1 VSDLFLGID
10 IGTAS
15 AKAALTT
22 AEGKVVAT
30 AARPHRMSI
39 PRPGWAEHDPE
50 SIWWDGVVTLCREL
64 LGDGERVPAAVCVS
78 GIGPCLLA
86 ADEDFRPLRPAILYG
101 LDTRAAQEI
110 SDLTDELGAD
120 AILERGGS
128 GLSTQ
133 AVGPKL
139 LWLRRHE
146 PEVWEA
152 TRRLLMASSFAVA
165 RLTGEYMLD
174 HHSASQCD
182 PLYDLE
188 RNEWIA
194 DWAERIAPGL
204 ELPRLLWPGEQAGAV
219 SDAGAAATGIP
230 AGTPVMAGTI
240 DAWAESLAAGV
251 REPGDVMVMYGSTL
265 FLIEVTAGPLRDES
279 LWSTAGIRE
288 GSYSLAAGLATS
300 GTLLVWLSDLT
311 GASFDELSEQA
322 EAAGP
327 GAGGLLALPYFSG
340 ERTPILDPA
349 ARGVLC
355 GLTLAHG
362 PGHIARA
369 LLEAIAFGVRHNLE
383 TFEGAGAATRRLVAV
398 GGGTQAAVTLQAV
411 SDITG
416 RSQDVCAA
424 GVGASHGDAFLAAAG
439 VGAAGWDDDWSAID
453 HEVEPRREH
462 VELYAELYGRYRDL
476 YPATRDVM
484 HMLARVGGE
493 AGDQQPQEV

>member
-22 AEGKVVAT
+22 AEGEVVAT
-30 AARPHRMSI
+30 ATRPHRMSI

-50 SIWWDGVVTLCREL
+50 SIWWDGDVTLCREL

-86 ADEDFRPLRPAILYG
+86 TDEEFHPLRPAILYG
-101 LDTRAAQEI
+101 IDTRAAQEI
-110 SDLTDELGAD
+110 ADLTEELGAE

-146 PEVWEA
+146 PEVWDA
-152 TRRLLMASSFAVA
+152 TRRLLMASSFVVA
-165 RLTGEYMLD
+165 RLTGEYVLD

-194 DWAERIAPGL
+194 DWAEQIAPGL

-219 SDAGAAATGIP
+219 NDAGAAATGIP

-265 FLIEVTAGPLRDES
+265 FLIEVTEDPLRDES

-311 GASFDELSEQA
+311 GASFDELSDQA

-362 PGHIARA
+362 SGHIARA

-398 GGGTQAAVTLQAV
+398 GGGTQGAVTLQAV

-416 RSQDVCAA
+416 RAQDVCAA
-424 GVGASHGDAFLAAAG
+424 GVGASHGDAFLAAVG

-462 VELYAELYGRYRDL
+462 AELYEELYGRYREL
-476 YPATRDVM
+476 YPATKDVM
-484 HMLARVGGE
+484 HALARE
-493 AGDQQPQEV
+493 PQPQEV